1 MTYIEKLMSAIK
13 FDDEML
19 TPGEIEMLRGVIRWP
34 IEDNF
39 CPAEFAFL
47 KGPGTQKCPFLRAKE
62 GCEGR
67 CWNEEVASN
76 E

>member
-13 FDDEML
+13 FDEEL
-19 TPGEIEMLRGVIRWP
+19 LKPNEIEMLRGVIRWP

-39 CPAEFAFL
+39 CPSEFTFL
-47 KGPGTQKCPFLRAKE
+47 KGPGFAKCPFFKAKE

-67 CWNEEVASN
+67 CWNEEAVSH